1 MCYPLSFGSRWAV
14 QYKSPA
20 AGMWKDHTEKREAPD
35 KQRKGKL
42 CRVHTRGGGTAR
54 ARSWQEGGEQQVK
67 QKPAY

>member
-1 MCYPLSFGSRWAV
+1 MCYPLSFGSRRAV

-42 CRVHTRGGGTAR
+42 CRVHTRG
-54 ARSWQEGGEQQVK
+54 
-67 QKPAY
+67 